1 MFWDDDEFEAISIL
15 KRHYVPDIL
24 ISLAEGYRIPR
35 EDVDKIIRKTDEK
48 AEKLAK
54 EQKEVYKSPLEEII
68 KKDIK
73 EIREIGDGFH
83 RVGAYVKFSD
93 GDTQKV
99 YTDDLTADL
108 DTSVLLCVIKHIAK
122 INGDENGTHALN
134 RIMFAIKKKRAK
146 CTTNT
151 IADNRT
157 KTLTKAKKAMELEN
171 KAKKSLE
178 LEDKEN
184 TEYGREQSARND

>member
-24 ISLAEGYRIPR
+24 ISLAEGYHIPK
-35 EDVDKIIRKTDEK
+35 EDVDKIIRKTDKE
-48 AEKLAK
+48 AEKFAE

-73 EIREIGDGFH
+73 EIREIGDGLH
-83 RVGAYVKFSD
+83 RVGMYVKFSD

-99 YTDDLTADL
+99 YTDDVTADL
-108 DTSVLLCVIKHIAK
+108 DTSVLLCVIKHISK
-122 INGDENGTHALN
+122 INGDNNGTHALN
-134 RIMFAIKKKRAK
+134 RIMLAIKKKRKK

-151 IADNRT
+151 IDQNLI
-157 KTLTKAKKAMELEN
+157 KSLTKEKIKK
-171 KAKKSLE
+171 
-178 LEDKEN
+178 
-184 TEYGREQSARND
+184 